1 MARRRLL
8 ASAAALLILAP
19 ACSGDDDQAGPSPPS
34 AGAGGTAATATA
46 GADTAAERVETAG
59 TDDAAVGTA
68 SSAAA
73 ATVPATADET
83 TTIPGAD
90 ETTSTSTS
98 STTTTSVAA
107 TTTTTTIPGA
117 VPVVEAASYTVYDMR
132 AGRFLAQHEADAQ
145 RPVGSLMKLLT
156 AQVAYDAGQPIKVVT
171 APSEGLVIDADE
183 SVIDIQGG
191 QQLSRE
197 LLIRAMLKASAND
210 AARLLALDIAGSEA
224 AFAEL
229 MNAKAAELG
238 LVNTH
243 AVNVTGLD
251 AEGQYSSANDMTAL
265 GARLMSDITFQVTV
279 RDDTA
284 ELNGQA
290 YPNTNDLLGIYP
302 GADGIKTGRTTGAGW
317 CLLASAI
324 RDGRRIV
331 VAVLGAPTEDARD
344 AAATALLD
352 WGFAQPL

>member
-1 MARRRLL
+1 MR
-8 ASAAALLILAP
+8 
-19 ACSGDDDQAGPSPPS
+19 SG
-34 AGAGGTAATATA
+34 
-46 GADTAAERVETAG
+46 RV
-59 TDDAAVGTA
+59 
-68 SSAAA
+68 
-73 ATVPATADET
+73 
-83 TTIPGAD
+83 
-90 ETTSTSTS
+90 
-98 STTTTSVAA
+98 
-107 TTTTTTIPGA
+107 
-117 VPVVEAASYTVYDMR
+117 
-132 AGRFLAQHEADAQ
+132 LAQSDADAQ

-171 APSEGLVIDADE
+171 APNEGLVVDADE
-183 SVIDIQGG
+183 SVINIQGG

-210 AARLLALDIAGSEA
+210 AARLLAFDIAGSEA

-238 LVNTH
+238 LANTH
-243 AVNVTGLD
+243 AVNATGLD
-251 AEGQYSSANDMTAL
+251 ADGQYSSANDMTAL
-265 GARLMSDITFQVTV
+265 GARLMGDITFQITV
-279 RDDTA
+279 RDDAA

-290 YPNTNDLLGIYP
+290 YPNTNDLLGFYP
-302 GADGIKTGRTTGAGW
+302 GADGIKTGHTTDAGW

>member
-1 MARRRLL
+1 MVRRRLL
-8 ASAAALLILAP
+8 ASVAALVVLAP

-34 AGAGGTAATATA
+34 PAAPAITVADTSASADRVEAAGTEDTGVEATRSVAAGTVAAT
-46 GADTAAERVETAG
+46 
-59 TDDAAVGTA
+59 TDEVTT
-68 SSAAA
+68 
-73 ATVPATADET
+73 TVAET
-83 TTIPGAD
+83 TI
-90 ETTSTSTS
+90 TTPAPSTSS
-98 STTTTSVAA
+98 STTTTLAE
-107 TTTTTTIPGA
+107 TTTTTIPGA
-117 VPVVEAASYTVYDMR
+117 VPAVEAAAYTVYDMR
-132 AGRFLAQHEADAQ
+132 SGRILAQSEGDAQ

-171 APSEGLVIDADE
+171 APNEGLVVDADE
-183 SVIDIQGG
+183 SVINIQGG

-197 LLIRAMLKASAND
+197 LLVRAMLKASAND
-210 AARLLALDIAGSEA
+210 AARLLAFDVAGSEA

-238 LVNTH
+238 LANTH
-243 AVNVTGLD
+243 AVNATGLD
-251 AEGQYSSANDMTAL
+251 ADGQYSSANDMTAL
-265 GARLMSDITFQVTV
+265 GARLMSDITFQITV
-279 RDDTA
+279 RDDAA

-290 YPNTNDLLGIYP
+290 YPNTNDLLGVYP
-302 GADGIKTGRTTGAGW
+302 GADGIKTGHTTGAGW
-317 CLLASAI
+317 CILASAL

>member
-1 MARRRLL
+1 MVRRRLL
-8 ASAAALLILAP
+8 ASVAALLVLAP

-34 AGAGGTAATATA
+34 AGAASDDRRGTTRRARRDGRHRGHGRRDHRVPRRRDGG
-46 GADTAAERVETAG
+46 
-59 TDDAAVGTA
+59 DDDRRHDDDHRRRDDDLDV
-68 SSAAA
+68 
-73 ATVPATADET
+73 DDT
-83 TTIPGAD
+83 TT
-90 ETTSTSTS
+90 
-98 STTTTSVAA
+98 VAE

-117 VPVVEAASYTVYDMR
+117 VPAVEAAAYTVYDMR
-132 AGRFLAQHEADAQ
+132 SGRVLAQSEADAQ

-171 APSEGLVIDADE
+171 APNEGLVIDADE
-183 SVIDIQGG
+183 SVINIQGG

-210 AARLLALDIAGSEA
+210 AARLLAFDIAGSEA

-238 LVNTH
+238 LANTH

-251 AEGQYSSANDMTAL
+251 ADGQYSSANDMTAL

-279 RDDTA
+279 RDDAA

-290 YPNTNDLLGIYP
+290 YPNTNDLLGAYP
-302 GADGIKTGRTTGAGW
+302 GADGIKTGHTTDAGW